1 MKKLIFILT
10 GALAVLAGGVA
21 AVWFWLFWT
30 PPGRD
35 SLRSLIESEISD
47 ALNSHVEIGEISGA
61 LPKEIIL
68 HNISFNSDIGE
79 WLRIDE
85 VKARWRP
92 FALLKKRIEV
102 DAIAIGPAQL
112 SALPPR
118 KARDEK
124 KPRGFTLPQS
134 LPNVEISE
142 IGITA
147 LDVSPAV
154 SGTKTRLNGGGRM
167 RLGGMAIDIDLTL
180 KSENESDAAII
191 RAVRTGD
198 ALTTAI
204 EVHSVENGAL
214 AALARLGGKIH
225 ITADGEGPLADYRLA
240 FAGTLG
246 AYGDVD
252 GEIAGDLERMET
264 LALSANATLGEKLA
278 NTSRIIGGAAQASAI
293 YSPTKDGGALS
304 DVNFSSALGSVSG
317 ALSWHNKAGS
327 LDRVH
332 IEAAAEI
339 AADWRPDIRPYI
351 GDALS
356 VKGDIR
362 PRNGAYVATGNAEA
376 TYFDAALEEIATDL
390 RDYARGPAHV
400 TLKPNP
406 ALPGLISEGGE
417 AKGEFNLLF
426 GDTVDA
432 NAFSFLT
439 PDGGVFNGAA
449 SYAFDTKKFTV
460 KGEIAAAPAMIA
472 RVAPGV
478 KSKLKA
484 SGVIDLK
491 GASEDFGGTLVASLP
506 PLLVNKAPF
515 PAARL
520 SLALANAPH
529 ASSGQIN
536 VRTIDGKSN
545 LSANFAQSAD
555 GAWRANAIDLIGEK
569 FALKGSAELNA
580 GEREISLDL
589 AYRGVEG
596 AEPWPGFPL
605 VGEFTAKGA
614 IARGDKLGKLTV
626 KSSSLATKRW
636 SLSGLVATAEG
647 PPDRLAISAD
657 ISQMKFSGTAP
668 VKDLSM
674 KISAALGD
682 ISRFTVDAL
691 TADIE
696 SAPVKLLQP
705 AKIEIGDDLQI
716 DGVRAQL
723 GRRGSLNFDGAFG
736 KSRWR
741 GRLTAVRAPIVS
753 AASVVDL
760 DLDFDTDRKT
770 PATGAFSMTSLLTK
784 TAQATFAGR
793 LVWDGK
799 ALAINDDGSSE
810 AIDLSLSLPMRLA
823 RSPALSIDTKGDLR
837 GTAHYKGRVETIA
850 GFLPSAL
857 QTIEGDLTIDG
868 AATGT
873 LERPKLTGEMNVS
886 GGAFTELA
894 TGFSIVNIDAS
905 AAADAALEG
914 SRIKFKATGAGV
926 RQSTKTIASEGVLTI
941 GAAST
946 LASKL
951 TFDKAKLSAGPV
963 TEVEATGAIDI
974 SGPVNDLLAKGEIT
988 VSSLD
993 ARVFT
998 PETTGLVDIRVV
1010 SVNGDGEN
1018 VTVEEGVSAAS
1029 AVALALKIKGD
1040 DRIFIRGRG
1049 LESEWRADV
1058 SIDGRADAPVVLGAM
1073 RLKNGEI
1080 TFAGRR
1086 FELTTGEIA
1095 FDRLA
1100 VNNPTLDIRAERQTK
1115 SGTLAAIVIEGRA
1128 STPKISLS
1136 STPSLPQED
1145 IMALVLF
1152 DKPANELSALESLQV
1167 AEGLAELG
1175 GIGPFGGN
1183 GITGSARQA
1192 LGLDLLNFDID
1203 QDDSSAS
1210 SLTVGKYVAD
1220 GLFVSATQ
1228 DARGENGSVRV
1239 EYEID
1244 QSFTVETELR
1254 QDGDQ
1259 KASVNWKHDF

>member
-21 AVWFWLFWT
+21 AVWVWLFST

-35 SLRSLIESEISD
+35 SLKSLLETEIGAALASE
-47 ALNSHVEIGEISGA
+47 VEIGEIAGA

-68 HNISFNSDIGE
+68 RDISVNSDAGE
-79 WLRIDE
+79 WLRISE
-85 VKARWRP
+85 AKARWRP
-92 FALLKKRIEV
+92 FALLKKRIDV
-102 DAIAIGPAQL
+102 DAVAIGPAQL

-118 KARDEK
+118 KARNDE

-134 LPNVEISE
+134 LPNIAISE
-142 IGITA
+142 VRISDF
-147 LDVSPAV
+147 DVSSAI
-154 SGTKTRLNGGGRM
+154 SGTGTRLDGGGRI
-167 RLGGMAIDIDLTL
+167 RLGGKAIDVDFTL
-180 KSENESDAAII
+180 KSDNENDVAVI
-191 RAVRTGD
+191 RAIRAGD
-198 ALTTAI
+198 ALSTTIA
-204 EVHSVENGAL
+204 VNSGENGAL
-214 AALARLGGKIH
+214 AALARLGGPVH
-225 ITADGEGPLADYRLA
+225 IKASGDGPLADYRLA
-240 FAGTLG
+240 LAGTLG

-264 LALSANATLGEKLA
+264 LALSATAELGEKLA
-278 NTSRIIGGAAQASAI
+278 NTSRIIGEAVEISAV

-304 DVNFSSALGSVSG
+304 DVKFASALGSVSG
-317 ALSWHNKAGS
+317 ALDWRNNNGG
-327 LDRVH
+327 LNRVH
-332 IEAAAEI
+332 IEADAALD
-339 AADWRPDIRPYI
+339 ADWRPDIRPYI

-390 RDYARGPAHV
+390 RDYARGPVRVA
-400 TLKPNP
+400 LNPNP
-406 ALPGLISEGGE
+406 ALPDLISEGGE
-417 AKGEFNLLF
+417 AKGVFNLLF
-426 GDTVDA
+426 AGALDA
-432 NAFSFLT
+432 SAFSFKT
-439 PDGGVFNGAA
+439 PDGGAFNGAA
-449 SYAFDTKKFTV
+449 SYAFDTQKFAV
-460 KGEIAAAPAMIA
+460 KGDISAAPAMIA

-478 KSKLKA
+478 KSKLNA

-491 GASEDFGGTLVASLP
+491 GAPEDFGGTLAASLP
-506 PLLVNKAPF
+506 PLLVKKTPF

-520 SLALANAPH
+520 SLALANAPETP
-529 ASSGQIN
+529 AGQISI
-536 VRTIDGKSN
+536 RTIDGKVRLN
-545 LSANFAQSAD
+545 ANFAREV
-555 GAWRANAIDLIGEK
+555 GGVWRAGAIDFTGGD
-569 FALKGSAELNA
+569 FALKGSAGINPDA
-580 GEREISLDL
+580 REISLDL
-589 AYRGVEG
+589 AYRGVDG

-605 VGEFTAKGA
+605 AGEFIAQGA
-614 IARGDKLGKLTV
+614 ISRGAGPGKLTV
-626 KSSSLATKRW
+626 KSPALASKGW

-647 PPDRLAISAD
+647 PPDRLGVAAEIA
-657 ISQMKFSGTAP
+657 QMKVSGTAP
-668 VKDLSM
+668 IKDLSM
-674 KISAALGD
+674 TVSASLGD
-682 ISRFTVDAL
+682 ISEIAIQSL
-691 TADIE
+691 SADIE
-696 SAPVKLLQP
+696 GAPVKLLQP
-705 AKIEIGDDLQI
+705 AGIAIGEEIRI
-716 DGVRAQL
+716 SGVSASL
-723 GRRGSLNFDGAFG
+723 GRRGSLKFDGAFG
-736 KSRWR
+736 KTRWR
-741 GRLTAVRAPIVS
+741 GDLTAVSAPIVS
-753 AASVVDL
+753 AASVIDL
-760 DLDFDTDRKT
+760 DLDFDTDRKI
-770 PATGAFSMTSLLTK
+770 PAAGAFSLTSLLTK

-793 LVWDGK
+793 LSWDGK
-799 ALAINDDGSSE
+799 ALAINDDGSSD
-810 AIDLSLSLPMRLA
+810 ALDLSLSVPLRLS
-823 RSPALSIDTKGDLR
+823 RSPAIAVDMTGDLR
-837 GTAHYKGRVETIA
+837 GLAHYKGRVETIA
-850 GFLPSAL
+850 GFLPAAL
-857 QTIEGDLTIDG
+857 QTIEGALSFDG
-868 AATGT
+868 EASGT
-873 LERPKLTGEMNVS
+873 LERPKLTGEMSIS

-894 TGFSIVNIDAS
+894 TGFSVINIDAT
-905 AAADAALEG
+905 ATADATLDG

-963 TEVEATGAIDI
+963 NEVEATGAIDI
-974 SGPVNDLLAKGEIT
+974 SGPVNDLLASGDIT

-998 PETTGLVDIRVV
+998 PETTGLVDIHVV
-1010 SVNGDGEN
+1010 SVNGAGEK
-1018 VTVEEGVSAAS
+1018 VIAESDPSAAN

-1058 SIDGRADAPVVLGAM
+1058 SIEGRADSPLVIGAM
-1073 RLKNGEI
+1073 RMKNGEI

-1086 FELTTGEIA
+1086 FKLTTGGIA
-1095 FDRLA
+1095 FDRLV
-1100 VNNPTLDIRAERQTK
+1100 VNNPTLDIRAERETK

-1128 STPKISLS
+1128 NAPKISLS

-1192 LGLDLLNFDID
+1192 LGLDLLNVDID
-1203 QDDSSAS
+1203 QNDSSAS